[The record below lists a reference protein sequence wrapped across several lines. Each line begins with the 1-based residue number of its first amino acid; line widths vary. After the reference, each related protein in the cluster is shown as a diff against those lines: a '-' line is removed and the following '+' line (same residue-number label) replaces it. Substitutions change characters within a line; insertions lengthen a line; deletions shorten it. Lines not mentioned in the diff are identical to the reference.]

1 MLHYSCFIHFFFN
14 TNTTTT
20 AFSLQCSTTLRPL
33 IPKLPPL
40 KVDFGGLPR
49 AHERKGSVVQH
60 FTFFSL
66 IVEYVRYLNFF
77 KWKNFTY
84 RFRSFIHAVCGF
96 SVLISALFFF
106 LNLIFLFQRGLV
118 FFSRYDFYQCFF
130 SLKVF
135 ICNSAFVFFLVNCPI
150 ALSSRTD
157 FGRSTDWNNYEILV
171 FVDEL
176 KMLLLI

>member
-1 MLHYSCFIHFFFN
+1 MRLNLYSSVLFCCIIPVLSIFFFN

-20 AFSLQCSTTLRPL
+20 AFSLQCSTSLRPL

-49 AHERKGSVVQH
+49 AHEQKGSVVQH

-84 RFRSFIHAVCGF
+84 RFRSFIVWCVF
-96 SVLISALFFF
+96 SVWFFRADFRAFF
-106 LNLIFLFQRGLV
+106 LSKLNFPFSKGSCLLLSLRFLSV
-118 FFSRYDFYQCFF
+118 CFF
-130 SLKVF
+130 
-135 ICNSAFVFFLVNCPI
+135 
-150 ALSSRTD
+150 T
-157 FGRSTDWNNYEILV
+157 
-171 FVDEL
+171 
-176 KMLLLI
+176 